1 MPGSHGAA
9 RCAAGSERSR
19 ELPNDA
25 SDAILP
31 IYIAVAWVCRNACG
45 VVSGGPSSETVH
57 VAGGQLDQGVRTE
70 RNAPPPSPPPRDHE
84 RAGRL
89 PPPPPP
95 PVPPDPPP
103 PPPVPPAPAPPPP

>member
-57 VAGGQLDQGVRTE
+57 VAGGQLDQGGGTE
-70 RNAPPPSPPPRDHE
+70 RIAPPPAPPPPEHQR
-84 RAGRL
+84 GG

-95 PVPPDPPP
+95 LPHL
-103 PPPVPPAPAPPPP
+103 PADRP